1 MVESISVLQIVLTG
15 LKLLSLLIALVLLTI
30 TAGWLRGADS
40 LAFPGLGLVVATP
53 VVIMSLTLVEIFV
66 MIVAVVVSAL
76 GK

>member
-1 MVESISVLQIVLTG
+1 MVESISVLQIILTG
-15 LKLLSLLIALVLLTI
+15 LKLLSLLIALVLLTV

-53 VVIMSLTLVEIFV
+53 VVVASLALVEII
-66 MIVAVVVSAL
+66 IVIAAVVVSAL